1 MKKSNKVS
9 DLKYLRKKLIIS
21 RSKYIYNKTMP
32 KQTDFDRKKIEEIIF
47 KKKSTLTVNFYDS
60 LIYDEHKE
68 FLKRYYSFEDILLK
82 IPQIS
87 SYINSVSKLYPNY
100 IDMNVSRYIFKNI
113 SCKQNLLDQNYK
125 LQLEG
130 LDDFSVEYEQV
141 FSSSLLREIDQET
154 ARKKFDHKHR
164 DNNNEDTSFKKK
176 QMYDS
181 MDSVEKFLDYIDQTE
196 ESRIIKEE
204 KQKKVASYNQDELS
218 NTYQLVYKFVDQDN
232 NEIPPLKM
240 NEKLVRININLEN

>member
-1 MKKSNKVS
+1 MKKNNKTS

-21 RSKYIYNKTMP
+21 RSNYIYNKTLP
-32 KQTDFDRKKIEEIIF
+32 KQTDFDKKKIEEIIF

-68 FLKRYYSFEDILLK
+68 FLKRYYSFEDILVK

-125 LQLEG
+125 LELEKF
-130 LDDFSVEYEQV
+130 DHFSVEFEQV
-141 FSSSLLREIDQET
+141 FNNSLLREIDIET
-154 ARKKFDHKHR
+154 ARKKLDLKHR
-164 DNNNEDTSFKKK
+164 DINNEETSFKRI
-176 QMYDS
+176 QLYDS

-196 ESRIIKEE
+196 ESRIRKE
-204 KQKKVASYNQDELS
+204 KQKKIVNDKSDDLS
-218 NTYQLVYKFVDQDN
+218 NTYKIVYNFLDQNN
-232 NEIPPLKM
+232 NEIPPLKI
-240 NEKLVRININLEN
+240 NEKLVR

>member
-68 FLKRYYSFEDILLK
+68 FLKRYYSFEDILVK

-125 LQLEG
+125 LELEK
-130 LDDFSVEYEQV
+130 LDHFSVEFEQV
-141 FSSSLLREIDQET
+141 FNNSLLREIDIET
-154 ARKKFDHKHR
+154 ARKKLDLKHR
-164 DNNNEDTSFKKK
+164 DINNEETSFKRI
-176 QMYDS
+176 QLYDS

-196 ESRIIKEE
+196 ESRIRKE
-204 KQKKVASYNQDELS
+204 KQKKIVNDNSDDLS
-218 NTYQLVYKFVDQDN
+218 NTYKIVYNFLDQNN
-232 NEIPPLKM
+232 NEIPPLKI
-240 NEKLVRININLEN
+240 NEKLVR